1 MSALL
6 QSADTQLMDTLRSI
20 VQSFENDSV
29 GINFK
34 KDDGLLVKENMIMHS
49 PTGIKKLET
58 FSDIRSLFKELNT

>member
-6 QSADTQLMDTLRSI
+6 QSTDTQLMDTLRSM
-20 VQSFENDSV
+20 VQSFENDSL

-34 KDDGLLVKENMIMHS
+34 KDDELLVKENMIMHS

-58 FSDIRSLFKELNT
+58 FSDIRSPFKELDN

>member
-6 QSADTQLMDTLRSI
+6 QSTDTQLMDTLRSI
-20 VQSFENDSV
+20 VQCFENDSV

-58 FSDIRSLFKELNT
+58 FSDIRSPFKELDN